1 MCGLALYYMID
12 ENAKIVIEGDGDCG
26 IEYDSTTRT
35 YTFIVNKYFEDF
47 KIAVNNFIYGLES
60 GNEDLSQCRDVIE
73 SKPMLI

>member
-1 MCGLALYYMID
+1 MWAAHFYKID
-12 ENAKIVIEGDGDCG
+12 ENAKIVIESDGDCG

-35 YTFIVNKYFEDF
+35 YIFIVNKYFEDF

-60 GNEDLSQCRDVIE
+60 GNEDLSKFRDVIE

>member
-1 MCGLALYYMID
+1 MWARTFSYDWWKC
-12 ENAKIVIEGDGDCG
+12 KIVIEGDGDCG

-35 YTFIVNKYFEDF
+35 YTFNINKYFEDF

-60 GNEDLSQCRDVIE
+60 GNEDVSKFRDVIE